1 MSEAA
6 SQKSG
11 WTTVAFGDVVKKVT
25 DKVDPEESGL
35 ERYIAG
41 EHMDTD
47 DLRIRRWGEIG
58 DDYLGPAFHMRFKP
72 GQVLYGSRRTYLR
85 KVALANFEGITAN
98 TTYVLESKDPEVLL
112 PELLPFLMQAET
124 FHEHSKRESK
134 GSVNPYVNFSDLAW
148 YEFALP
154 PLAEQRRI
162 ADALTCAEVLR
173 ERLRLCAT
181 RSQELLRSS
190 IMANV
195 VELAGQMI
203 RVGDLVDRSVIA
215 SPQDGNHGEIHP
227 KAADYVTEGI
237 PFLMANDVRYGR
249 VDLEECKFIS
259 ENQARSLRVG
269 FAQAGD
275 VLLTHKG
282 TLGEAAILPQS
293 DHPFVMLT
301 PQVTYYR
308 VEDET
313 QLLARYLYFIFQSG
327 AFYRQML
334 SRGRQSTRLFVGIT
348 AQHELEIPFPKI
360 EIQARLVDQWSKF
373 ESSVQEFAERRAAAN
388 AVSRSVRNSILM
400 AEGEE

>member
-1 MSEAA
+1 MVLRP
-6 SQKSG
+6 K
-11 WTTVAFGDVVKKVT
+11 TDVIL
-25 DKVDPEESGL
+25 EE
-35 ERYIAG
+35 
-41 EHMDTD
+41 
-47 DLRIRRWGEIG
+47 
-58 DDYLGPAFHMRFKP
+58 F
-72 GQVLYGSRRTYLR
+72 
-85 KVALANFEGITAN
+85 
-98 TTYVLESKDPEVLL
+98 
-112 PELLPFLMQAET
+112 LPFFMQSDIFMDRAV
-124 FHEHSKRESK
+124 KI
-134 GSVNPYVNFSDLAW
+134 SVGGLSPTINWRDLAKE
-148 YEFALP
+148 EFALP
-154 PLAEQRRI
+154 PLEEQQRI
-162 ADALTCAEVLR
+162 ADALTCAEVLD
-173 ERLRLCAT
+173 ERLRLCET
-181 RSQELLRSS
+181 RAQELLRSS
-190 IMANV
+190 ILANV

-237 PFLMANDVRYGR
+237 PFLMANDVRGGR
-249 VDLEECKFIS
+249 VDLAECKFIS

-282 TLGEAAILPQS
+282 TLGETAILPQS